1 MRNINTY
8 LGVGSIVTKPTKRIP
23 TILTADELLDK
34 AFHRVLKIRKE
45 GDDRMDGK
53 KKTTVA
59 RLTASGDIISTTL
72 TLYVRAFP
80 SMAKR
85 EEFQMELLD
94 LLVGLDQLKKSLAA
108 LSWCSQQVM
117 KLRKEYIRRAKNVQ
131 KLSELERVRK
141 EYYGRTSSMINQIA
155 GDLEVVAKG
164 REAFKKLPA
173 IDATVPTVVI
183 AGFPNVGKSQLVDRI
198 STAKP
203 TIASYPFTTQGI
215 TIGHFEEGWRRYQ
228 VVDTPGLL
236 DRELSERNDIERQA
250 ILALKYLA
258 DVIVFVLDPSETSGY
273 TMEKQLRLLAEVKK
287 EFTAIPVIE
296 VENKIDLLDSGSD
309 RMKMSA
315 LDGIGVEKLQ
325 RVITGYLK
333 QSAKAK
339 VTDADFAIKK
349 ESEQEGE

>member
-1 MRNINTY
+1 MNINTY

-34 AFHRVLKIRKE
+34 AFRRVLKIRKE

-72 TLYVRAFP
+72 ILYVRAFP
-80 SMAKR
+80 SMQKR
-85 EEFQMELLD
+85 EEFHMELLD

-117 KLRKEYIRRAKNVQ
+117 KLRKEYIRRSKNAQ
-131 KLSELERVRK
+131 RASDLERVRK
-141 EYYGRTSSMINQIA
+141 EYYGRASSMINQIA
-155 GDLEVVAKG
+155 GDLEVVSKG

-173 IDATVPTVVI
+173 IDASVPTVVI

-203 TIASYPFTTQGI
+203 TIAAYPFTTKGI
-215 TIGHFEEGWRRYQ
+215 TIGHFQEGWRRYQ

-258 DVIVFVLDPSETSGY
+258 DVIVFILDPSETSGY

-287 EFTAIPVIE
+287 EFGAIPVIE
-296 VENKIDLLDSGSD
+296 VENKIDVMDSGST
-309 RMKMSA
+309 RLKMSA
-315 LDGIGVEKLQ
+315 LNGIGVEKLQ
-325 RVITGYLK
+325 GVITEHLK
-333 QSAKAK
+333 NCAKAK
-339 VTDADFAIKK
+339 VTDENFAIIK
-349 ESEQEGE
+349 ESDQEGE

>member
-1 MRNINTY
+1 
-8 LGVGSIVTKPTKRIP
+8 
-23 TILTADELLDK
+23 
-34 AFHRVLKIRKE
+34 
-45 GDDRMDGK
+45 
-53 KKTTVA
+53 
-59 RLTASGDIISTTL
+59 
-72 TLYVRAFP
+72 
-80 SMAKR
+80 
-85 EEFQMELLD
+85 MELLD

-203 TIASYPFTTQGI
+203 TIAAYPFTTQGI
-215 TIGHFEEGWRRYQ
+215 AIGHFEEGWRRYQ

-287 EFTAIPVIE
+287 EFAAIPVIE
-296 VENKIDLLDSGSD
+296 VENKIDLLDSGSY

-325 RVITGYLK
+325 RVITGHLK

>member
-1 MRNINTY
+1 VNINTY

-34 AFHRVLKIRKE
+34 AFRRVLKIRKE

-72 TLYVRAFP
+72 ILYVRAFP
-80 SMAKR
+80 SMQKR
-85 EEFQMELLD
+85 EEFHMELLD
-94 LLVGLDQLKKSLAA
+94 LLVGLDQLKKSLSA

-117 KLRKEYIRRAKNVQ
+117 KLRKEYIRRAKNAQ
-131 KLSELERVRK
+131 RASDLERVRK
-141 EYYGRTSSMINQIA
+141 EYYGRASSMINQIA
-155 GDLEVVAKG
+155 GDLEIVSKG

-173 IDATVPTVVI
+173 IDASVPTVVI

-203 TIASYPFTTQGI
+203 TIAAYPFTTKGI
-215 TIGHFEEGWRRYQ
+215 TIGHFQEGWRRYQ

-236 DRELSERNDIERQA
+236 DRELSERNNIERQA

-258 DVIVFVLDPSETSGY
+258 DVIVFILDPSETSGY
-273 TMEKQLRLLAEVKK
+273 TMEKQLRLLAEVKR
-287 EFTAIPVIE
+287 EFAIIPVIE
-296 VENKIDLLDSGSD
+296 VENKIDVMDSGSS
-309 RMKMSA
+309 RLKMSA
-315 LDGIGVEKLQ
+315 LNGTGIEKLQ
-325 RVITGYLK
+325 GIITEHLK
-333 QSAKAK
+333 NSAKAK
-339 VTDADFAIKK
+339 ITDENFTIKK
-349 ESEQEGE
+349 ESDQEGE

>member
-1 MRNINTY
+1 VNINTY

-34 AFHRVLKIRKE
+34 AFRRVLKIRKE

-72 TLYVRAFP
+72 ILYVRAFP
-80 SMAKR
+80 SMQKR
-85 EEFQMELLD
+85 EEFHMELLD

-117 KLRKEYIRRAKNVQ
+117 KLRKEYIRRSKNAQ
-131 KLSELERVRK
+131 RASDLERVRK
-141 EYYGRTSSMINQIA
+141 EYYGRASSMINQIA
-155 GDLEVVAKG
+155 GDLEVVSKG

-173 IDATVPTVVI
+173 IDASVPTVVI

-203 TIASYPFTTQGI
+203 TIAAYPFTTKGI
-215 TIGHFEEGWRRYQ
+215 TIGHFQEGWRRYQ

-258 DVIVFVLDPSETSGY
+258 DVIVFILDPSETSGY

-287 EFTAIPVIE
+287 EFGAIPVIE
-296 VENKIDLLDSGSD
+296 VENKIDVMDSGSP
-309 RMKMSA
+309 RLKMSA
-315 LDGIGVEKLQ
+315 LNGIGVEKLQ
-325 RVITGYLK
+325 GVITEHLK
-333 QSAKAK
+333 NSAKAK
-339 VTDADFAIKK
+339 VTDEDFTIKK
-349 ESEQEGE
+349 ESDEEGE